1 MTDRRAPLT
10 RFFRHTGLGAAALG
24 CALWLAGCGGMGGKV
39 PGQLSDAAAPGGA
52 PGTPAISRAAS
63 ALAYRQDAARHVYA
77 LNAGRIY
84 AGQLPPMLYAVGTLQ
99 VHLDERGQVR
109 SLHWLR
115 APTHAPDAI
124 AGIERTVLAAAPY
137 PVSARLGAV
146 VWTDTWLWDR
156 SGRFQLDT
164 LSEGQL
170 QQ

>member
-1 MTDRRAPLT
+1 MTDRRASASLRSALT
-10 RFFRHTGLGAAALG
+10 TAALG
-24 CALWLAGCGGMGGKV
+24 CALLLASCGGLGGKV
-39 PGQLSDAAAPGGA
+39 PGQLSDAATPRTAS
-52 PGTPAISRAAS
+52 GTPSASRAAS

-84 AGQLPPMLYAVGTLQ
+84 AGPLPPLLYAVGTLQ
-99 VHLDERGQVR
+99 VHIDPRGQVT

-124 AGIERTVLAAAPY
+124 AGIEQAVLAAAPY

-146 VWTDTWLWDR
+146 VWTDTWLWDK
-156 SGRFQLDT
+156 SGRFQIDT